1 MLFTRITV
9 YEPTYIYINRKK
21 IMRERL
27 VWGSLRLA
35 PIIVDAAVTIVDA
48 AVKRTILIRL
58 VDAAITRSIL
68 QY

>member
-1 MLFTRITV
+1 
-9 YEPTYIYINRKK
+9 
-21 IMRERL
+21 MRERL